1 MSGIAVSKA
10 GYVDLHCHYIAAVD
24 DGVRTEEEGAR
35 LCQALAKIGYA
46 RVVATPHMRSDMFDN
61 ERGALI
67 AGFERFAQKHAQ
79 QPGMPELGI
88 GAEHYCDDQFFER
101 FERGEYIPY
110 PGGHAALVELPAEH
124 VPSKIEHR
132 LYRMFL
138 KGVKVVLAHPERNAG
153 LFKSTA
159 PIERLLEMGAL
170 PLLDVMSLVGKYGRT
185 PMRTAERMLEEDVY
199 FAACSDSHKPED
211 VDSVASGIERLIKL
225 VGREDAEL
233 MLGENPRRILE
244 GDLD

>member
-1 MSGIAVSKA
+1 VS
-10 GYVDLHCHYIAAVD
+10 YVDLHCHYVAAVD

-35 LCQALAKIGYA
+35 LCQALAKIGYG

-61 ERGALI
+61 DRAALL
-67 AGFERFAQKHAQ
+67 AGFESFAAKHGSA
-79 QPGMPELGI
+79 PGMPELGI

-101 FERGEYIPY
+101 FERGETIAY

-124 VPSKIEHR
+124 VPARIEHR

-138 KGVKVVLAHPERNAG
+138 KGVRPVLAHPERNAG

-159 PIERLLEMGAL
+159 PIERLLEMGTL
-170 PLLDVMSLVGKYGRT
+170 PMLDVMSLVGKYGRT
-185 PMRTAERMLEEDVY
+185 PRKTAERMLEEDIY

-211 VDSVASGIERLIKL
+211 VPSVAEGIERLFKL
-225 VGREDAEL
+225 VGREHAEAL
-233 MLGENPRRILE
+233 LGENPRRILE
-244 GDLD
+244 GKLDS

>member
-1 MSGIAVSKA
+1 MTSAT

-61 ERGALI
+61 DKAALL
-67 AGFERFAQKHAQ
+67 AGFSSFSAKHAAL
-79 QPGMPELGI
+79 PGMPELGI
-88 GAEHYCDDQFFER
+88 AAEHFCDDSFFER
-101 FERGEYIPY
+101 FERGEHIAY
-110 PGGHAALVELPAEH
+110 PGGHAALVELPSEH
-124 VPSKIEHR
+124 VPVRIEQR

-138 KGVKVVLAHPERNAG
+138 KGVRPVLAHPERNAG

-159 PIERLLEMGAL
+159 PIERLLDMGTL
-170 PLLDVMSLVGKYGRT
+170 PLLDVMSLIGKYGKT
-185 PMRTAERMLEEDVY
+185 PRKTAERMLEEDIY

-211 VDSVASGIERLIKL
+211 VDSVADGIERLHKL
-225 VGREDAEL
+225 VGREHAQAL
-233 MLGENPRRILE
+233 LGDNPRRILE
-244 GDLD
+244 GDFDS